1 MLLGLRHTGISGETC
16 DRETNLNFTKN
27 LVGSL
32 MAATILLPMAAH
44 AAPTLRFSVD
54 GGASVTCADGDACD
68 LSATAGV
75 VTFVGAVGS
84 YNINITTGLGGGVSS
99 TFLMDL
105 NSVNLQTGQG
115 THTLEIL
122 FSDTGFTQLGFVGGS
137 WGGTLSGL
145 GSVSASAAY
154 AQSNALFDQ
163 ANSLGSAGPFTGGAY
178 SANLAGALVTAGPYS
193 LTERLFISSTGALT
207 YSGDLELKVPEPG
220 ALALSG
226 LGLLALA
233 VMRRRKS

>member
-16 DRETNLNFTKN
+16 DREVNLNFTKN
-27 LVGSL
+27 LVGNL

-68 LSATAGV
+68 VNVAAGV
-75 VTFVGAVGS
+75 VTFISAVGF
-84 YNINITTGLGGGVSS
+84 NVTTGMGGGVTS
-99 TFLMDL
+99 TSLMDL
-105 NSVNLQTGQG
+105 NSFNVQTGPG

-122 FSDTGFTQLGFVGGS
+122 LSDTGFTQLGFVYGS

-154 AQSNALFDQ
+154 SHSNALFDQ

-178 SANLAGALVTAGPYS
+178 SANLAGAVIAAGPYS
-193 LTERLFISSTGALT
+193 LTERLFISSTGPLT
-207 YSGDLELKVPEPG
+207 YSGDLELKIPEPG

-233 VMRRRKS
+233 VSRRRKL